1 MKKWMQKLAEQ
12 LDMEWKKAPS
22 PGQSPS
28 TALTENVGEE
38 LATILFII
46 DTYNKN
52 LFEIES
58 QPVRQA
64 RSILDE
70 FSKELL
76 KNNPEKIEKALFRF
90 RQYFASYRLDEYTY
104 IQKSF
109 DDFRGI
115 VWDFVDQLAEDL
127 QYEQGHDLDIQNQ
140 LQMLKEAV
148 ETNSIDVIKS
158 QSRQFIDAYIEK
170 QTRRDHRK
178 TERIEIIRRNLHTVK
193 KKLVEANSTLNID
206 HLTQAYNRKYF
217 DEYIKNLINMCMIEN
232 KPCCLIALDID
243 HFKKINDS
251 YGHSFGDAVLVATV
265 KMMNECLNKGSE
277 FVARI
282 GGEEF
287 AILLPATNLELGILK
302 AEQILKKIRSE
313 AIVQDNFNVK
323 FTVSMGIAAHV
334 EGETA
339 ETWIKRA
346 DEALYTSKNS
356 GRDKLTIAGSQST
369 KRSA

>member
-22 PGQSPS
+22 VNGSS
-28 TALTENVGEE
+28 AFHGNVGEE

-52 LFEIES
+52 LFEIDS

-76 KNNPEKIEKALFRF
+76 KNDPVKTEKALFRF

-115 VWDFVDQLAEDL
+115 IWDFVDQLAEDL
-127 QYEQGHDLDIQNQ
+127 AYEQGHDLEIQNQ
-140 LQMLKEAV
+140 LQLLKEAV
-148 ETNSIDVIKS
+148 ETNSIDVIKA
-158 QSRQFIDAYIEK
+158 QSRQFIDSYIEK

-178 TERIEIIRRNLHTVK
+178 TERIETIRRNLHTVK
-193 KKLVEANSTLNID
+193 KKLVEANSTLNVD

-217 DEYIKNLINMCMIEN
+217 DEYIRNLMNMAAIEN

-251 YGHSFGDAVLVATV
+251 YGHAFGDAVLVATV
-265 KMMNECLNKGSE
+265 KMMNECLRKGTE
-277 FVARI
+277 FIARV

-287 AILLPATNLELGILK
+287 AILLPETGLEAGIVK

-313 AIVQDNFNVK
+313 TIVQDSYTVK
-323 FTVSMGIAAHV
+323 FTISMGIAAFV
-334 EGETA
+334 PGESCDV
-339 ETWIKRA
+339 WVKRA
-346 DEALYTSKNS
+346 DEALYTSKNT
-356 GRDKLTIAGSQST
+356 GRDKLTIAGST
-369 KRSA
+369 PNKRSA